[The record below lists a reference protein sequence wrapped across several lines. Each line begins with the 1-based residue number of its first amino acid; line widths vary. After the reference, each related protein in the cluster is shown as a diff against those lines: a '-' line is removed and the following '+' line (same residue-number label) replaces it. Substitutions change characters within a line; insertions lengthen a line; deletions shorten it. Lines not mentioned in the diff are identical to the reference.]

1 MKENQ
6 MTDRKMIVPAL
17 AGVLG
22 MGAIATAAEP
32 TAAELREQI
41 EALQSKV
48 AKIEAKEASAAQQ
61 QATMQSVLNDAER
74 RSQLLQSGGMTA
86 GWNGKEFALSSAD
99 GAFKM
104 VPYFQ
109 FQFRGIANWADEAQA
124 DGDDNTESGFE
135 IRRMKAGLKGN
146 AFAKELSYDFN
157 LAVNRNSGTPTLEKA
172 FVQYAFSDEM
182 ALKIGQWKDNVFHE
196 ETISSSKQIAVDRSL
211 VNEELGG
218 GNTDYVQGV
227 ALVYSS
233 EAIAGEFALHD
244 GANSDNTNYLD
255 QDDANYGAS
264 ARVEY
269 KVFGDWKS
277 YSDFTALKNKEDLLV
292 IGAGLNYTEGGD
304 DKAVFHTIDAQYE
317 VGQLG
322 IYAAYVATW
331 ADDGADDEYS
341 WGAIGQVAYL
351 IDENWEVFGRYG
363 FLEEDS
369 INEITFGANYYWHG
383 HNAKATLDV
392 VVLPDGS
399 PSDSGLGYVA
409 SDDLQVVIRGQF
421 QLAL

>member
-1 MKENQ
+1 
-6 MTDRKMIVPAL
+6 MTDRKLIVPAL

-32 TAAELREQI
+32 TASELRQQI
-41 EALQSKV
+41 DALQAKV
-48 AKIEAKEASAAQQ
+48 SKIEAKEASAAQQ

-86 GWNGKEFALSSAD
+86 GWNGKEFALGNAE
-99 GAFKM
+99 GTFKM

-124 DGDDNTESGFE
+124 DGDANAESGFE

-157 LAVNRNSGTPTLEKA
+157 LAVNRASGTPTLEKA
-172 FVQYAFSDEM
+172 FVQYAFADEF
-182 ALKIGQWKDNVFHE
+182 ALKVGQWKDNVFHE
-196 ETISSSKQIAVDRSL
+196 ETTSSSKQIAVDRSL
-211 VNEELGG
+211 LNEELGG

-227 ALVYSS
+227 SLIYTSD
-233 EAIAGEFALHD
+233 AIAGEFALTD

-255 QDDANYGAS
+255 QTEANYGVS
-264 ARVEY
+264 ARVDY

-277 YSDFTALKNKEDLLV
+277 YGDFTAMGNKEDLLV
-292 IGAGLNYTEGGD
+292 VGAGFNYTEGGD
-304 DKAVFHTIDAQYE
+304 DKVVFHTIDAQWE
-317 VGQLG
+317 MGQLG
-322 IYAAYVATW
+322 LYAAYVATW
-331 ADDGADDEYS
+331 SDDGADDEYS
-341 WGAIGQVAYL
+341 WGALAQVAYL
-351 IDENWEVFGRYG
+351 VDENWEVFGRWG

-369 INEITFGANYYWHG
+369 INELTVGANYYWHN
-383 HNAKATLDV
+383 HNAKATVDV

-409 SDDLQVVIRGQF
+409 SDELQVVIRGQF

>member
-1 MKENQ
+1 

-22 MGAIATAAEP
+22 MGAIAAAAEP
-32 TAAELREQI
+32 TAAELQEQI
-41 EALQSKV
+41 KSLQSQV

-86 GWNGKEFALSSAD
+86 GWNGKEFAIGSAD
-99 GAFKM
+99 GLFKM

-124 DGDDNTESGFE
+124 DGDANSESGFE

-146 AFAKELSYDFN
+146 AFAKELKYDFN
-157 LAVNRNSGTPTLEKA
+157 LAVNRSSGTPSLEKA
-172 FVQYAFSDEM
+172 FVEYGFSDEW
-182 ALKIGQWKDNVFHE
+182 AVKIGQWKENVFHE
-196 ETISSSKQIAVDRSL
+196 ETTSSSKQIAVDRSL
-211 VNEELGG
+211 LNEELGG

-227 ALVYSS
+227 SLLYTSD
-233 EAIAGEFALHD
+233 AIAGELALTD
-244 GANSDNTNYLD
+244 GANSDNTNYTD
-255 QDDANYGAS
+255 GSANYGVS
-264 ARVEY
+264 ARVDY

-277 YSDFTALKNKEDLLV
+277 YGDFTALKNKEDLLV
-292 IGAGLNYTEGGD
+292 VGAGFDYTESGD
-304 DKAVFHTIDAQYE
+304 DTIVYHTVDAQWE

-322 IYAAYVATW
+322 LYAAYVATW
-331 ADDGADDEYS
+331 ADDGDNDEYS
-341 WGAIGQVAYL
+341 WGALVQAAYL
-351 IDENWEVFGRYG
+351 MDENWELFGRWG
-363 FLEEDS
+363 FIEEDS
-369 INEITFGANYYWHG
+369 LNEITVGANYYWHG
-383 HNAKATLDV
+383 HNAKATVDV

-399 PSDSGLGYVA
+399 PSDSGLGYVS
-409 SDDLQVVIRGQF
+409 SDELQVVVRGQF